1 MASFITDTVFSMH
14 ADDLSALD
22 MSTPAAKR
30 AAYQELL
37 QQAEALFAGER
48 NWLAN
53 ASQFSAL
60 IAQQVPELNWAGFYL
75 NHGDELVLG
84 PFQGKVACVRIP
96 FAKGVCGACARTGEI
111 QLVEDV
117 HAFPGHIA
125 CDGASNAELVLPVQV
140 QGRLWAV
147 FDMDSPR
154 HGRFDAVDAEGMREL
169 VALFVRASD
178 LPG

>member
-1 MASFITDTVFSMH
+1 MH
-14 ADDLSALD
+14 ADDLNALD
-22 MSTPAAKR
+22 MSSPDRKR
-30 AAYQELL
+30 AAYAELL
-37 QQAEALFAGER
+37 KQAEALFHGER
-48 NWLAN
+48 DWLAN

-75 NHGDELVLG
+75 NRAGELVLG

-96 FAKGVCGACARTGEI
+96 FDKGVCGACARTGEI

-125 CDGASNAELVLPVQV
+125 CDGASNAELVLPVRA
-140 QGRLWAV
+140 GAELWGV

-154 HGRFDAVDAEGMREL
+154 HGRFDAIDADGMSKL
-169 VALFVRASD
+169 VSLFIRASD
-178 LPG
+178 LPVG

>member
-1 MASFITDTVFSMH
+1 MH
-14 ADDLSALD
+14 ADDLQALD
-22 MSTPAAKR
+22 MSSPAAKR
-30 AAYQELL
+30 AAYAELAR
-37 QQAEALFAGER
+37 QAEALFAGER
-48 NWLAN
+48 DWLAN

-75 NHGDELVLG
+75 NRGGVLVLG

-96 FAKGVCGACARTGEI
+96 FERGVCGACARTGEI

-125 CDGASNAELVLPVQV
+125 CDGASNAELVLPVQING
-140 QGRLWAV
+140 QLWGV

-154 HGRFDAVDAEGMREL
+154 RGRFDQTDADGMSAL
-169 VALFVRASD
+169 VSLFVRSSD
-178 LPG
+178 LPV

>member
-1 MASFITDTVFSMH
+1 MH
-14 ADDLSALD
+14 ADDLLALD
-22 MSTPAAKR
+22 MSTAAAKR
-30 AAYQELL
+30 AAYAELL

-48 NWLAN
+48 DWLAN

-75 NHGDELVLG
+75 NRAGVLVLG

-96 FAKGVCGACARTGEI
+96 FERGVCGACARTGEI

-125 CDGASNAELVLPVQV
+125 CDGASNAELVLPVRAN
-140 QGRLWAV
+140 GRLWAV

-154 HGRFDAVDAEGMREL
+154 RGRFDQIDADGMSAL
-169 VALFVRASD
+169 VSLFVKASD
-178 LPG
+178 LPDS

>member
-1 MASFITDTVFSMH
+1 MH
-14 ADDLSALD
+14 ADDLQALD
-22 MSTPAAKR
+22 MSTVAAKR
-30 AAYQELL
+30 AAYAELL
-37 QQAEALFAGER
+37 KQAEALFAGER
-48 NWLAN
+48 DWLAN

-75 NHGDELVLG
+75 NRAGVLVLG

-96 FAKGVCGACARTGEI
+96 FERGVCGACARTGEI

-125 CDGASNAELVLPVQV
+125 CDGASNSELVLPVNV
-140 QGRLWAV
+140 DGKLWAV

-154 HGRFDAVDAEGMREL
+154 QGRFDQIDADGMSSL
-169 VALFVRASD
+169 VTLFVRASD
-178 LPG
+178 LPSD

>member
-1 MASFITDTVFSMH
+1 MH
-14 ADDLSALD
+14 ADDLTALD
-22 MSTPAAKR
+22 MSTADAKR
-30 AAYQELL
+30 AAYAELL
-37 QQAEALFAGER
+37 KQAEALFHGER
-48 NWLAN
+48 DWLAN

-75 NHGDELVLG
+75 NRGGELVLG

-96 FAKGVCGACARTGEI
+96 FDKGVCGACARTGEI

-125 CDGASNAELVLPVQV
+125 CDGASNAELVLPVRV
-140 QGRLWAV
+140 NGVLWGV

-154 HGRFDAVDAEGMREL
+154 HGRFDRDDANGMARLLDCL
-169 VALFVRASD
+169 VAATDFSAI
-178 LPG
+178 